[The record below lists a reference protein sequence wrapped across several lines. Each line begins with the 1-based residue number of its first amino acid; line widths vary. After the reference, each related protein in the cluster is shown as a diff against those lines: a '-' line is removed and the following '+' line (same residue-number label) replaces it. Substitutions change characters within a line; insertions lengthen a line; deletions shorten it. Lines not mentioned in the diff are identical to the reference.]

1 LLSRGKKYIFSGQ
14 KDTVPLPFQQ
24 LSVMINA
31 GVPPVGI
38 YDKPLALRGQ
48 P

>member
-1 LLSRGKKYIFSGQ
+1 LISRRKKNIFSGP
-14 KDTVPLPFQQ
+14 KVTGHLPFHQ